1 MPSLTQLRAKTIVNK
16 DFCNHWETCNIYKKI
31 LFIIF
36 LLYSFSVF
44 SEPSRQ
50 CKTAFE
56 KSKVTTFP
64 EKLVD
69 GFRAV
74 VLAPITKGLAPSKLF
89 VEDIMA
95 IVSSVDYPQNQK
107 AFIENH
113 IKGKR
118 VLEVAS
124 GGFTEL
130 SHFLLE
136 AGAKEALST
145 DFVPLKTG
153 QDRRLYL
160 RGNIKRERVTR
171 QVKED
176 LGGFAD
182 TTIITS
188 VFGAIGYKEIEKWL
202 VQLFIVTRP
211 GGTVFLDFLLYE
223 RFPINITQEKFEGT
237 LDSMKERY
245 LIRSWKRAEGLNTF
259 SYEYQTIN
267 RSRPNSVSYKLV
279 IR

>member
-1 MPSLTQLRAKTIVNK
+1 M
-16 DFCNHWETCNIYKKI
+16 CNIYKKI

-36 LLYSFSVF
+36 LLFPFSVF

-56 KSKVTTFP
+56 KSKVTKFP

-74 VLAPITKGLAPSKLF
+74 VLAPVTKGLAPSKLF
-89 VEDIMA
+89 VEDVMTI
-95 IVSSVDYPQNQK
+95 ISSVDYPQNQK
-107 AFIENH
+107 AFIKNH
-113 IKGKR
+113 IEGKR
-118 VLEVAS
+118 ILEVAS

-130 SHFLLE
+130 SEFFLKE
-136 AGAKEALST
+136 GAKEVLST

-153 QDRRLYL
+153 QNRRLYL
-160 RGNIKRERVTR
+160 KGNIKREMVVY
-171 QVKED
+171 QVKVH
-176 LGGFAD
+176 LGESAD
-182 TTIITS
+182 TTIVTS
-188 VFGAIGYKEIEKWL
+188 VFGAIGYRETKKWL
-202 VQLFIVTRP
+202 LQLFIVTRP

-223 RFPINITQEKFEGT
+223 RFPINLTQEKFEGI

-245 LIRSWKRAEGLNTF
+245 LIKSWKKAESLNTL
-259 SYEYQTIN
+259 SYEYQTVN
-267 RSRPNSVSYKLV
+267 RSRPNSVSYKVV

>member
-1 MPSLTQLRAKTIVNK
+1 M
-16 DFCNHWETCNIYKKI
+16 CNIYKKV

-36 LLYSFSVF
+36 LLYPFSVF
-44 SEPSRQ
+44 SEPSNR
-50 CKTAFE
+50 CTAAFE
-56 KSKVTTFP
+56 KNKIVGLS

-74 VLAPITKGLAPSKLF
+74 VLAPVTKGLAPSKLS

-107 AFIENH
+107 AFMENH
-113 IKGKR
+113 IESKR

-130 SHFLLE
+130 SGFLLR
-136 AGAKEALST
+136 AGAKEVLST

-160 RGNIKRERVTR
+160 KGNIKKEKVTR
-171 QVKED
+171 RVQES

-182 TTIITS
+182 TTIVTS
-188 VFGAIGYKEIEKWL
+188 VFGAIGYRETEKWL
-202 VQLFIVTRP
+202 VQLFVVTRP

-223 RFPINITQEKFEGT
+223 RFPINITPEKFEEI

-245 LIRSWKRAEGLNTF
+245 LIRSWQKAWGLNTF
-259 SYEYQTIN
+259 SYEYQTVS
-267 RSRPNSVSYKLV
+267 RSRPDSVSYKVV